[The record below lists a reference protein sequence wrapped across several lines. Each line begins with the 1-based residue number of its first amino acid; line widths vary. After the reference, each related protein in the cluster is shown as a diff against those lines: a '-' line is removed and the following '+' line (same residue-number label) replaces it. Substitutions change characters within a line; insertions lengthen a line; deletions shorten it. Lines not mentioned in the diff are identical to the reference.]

1 MILPGATLLPRRIL
15 TRIVSQTLQIQP
27 CGVDLTLAR
36 VLTWTG
42 AAGAIDFSN
51 TRRCTAPTTV
61 LFPKTHNFAEVQQQ
75 QQQKQKQSGCSDD
88 GEHAKTDSI
97 HLSQGSYLLE
107 FNEKVAMPLD
117 CMGQLFPR
125 SSLWR
130 SGAVLHA
137 GVVDAGYEGAL
148 GGLLQVLNPAGLQ
161 LWENARMAQMVVSRM
176 EGTVEKGYE
185 GVYQGSERVG

>member
-1 MILPGATLLPRRIL
+1 MILPGATLLPRQIL
-15 TRIVSQTLQIQP
+15 TRTVSQTLQTQP

-36 VLTWTG
+36 VLTWAG

-61 LFPKTHNFAEVQQQ
+61 LFPKSHNFAEM
-75 QQQKQKQSGCSDD
+75 QQKQKQSDD
-88 GEHAKTDSI
+88 EEHAKTDSI

-107 FNEKVAMPLD
+107 FNERVAMPLD

-148 GGLLQVLNPAGLQ
+148 GGLLQVLNPAGLR
-161 LWENARMAQMVVSRM
+161 LWENARVAQMVVSRM

>member
-1 MILPGATLLPRRIL
+1 MILPGATLLPRQIL
-15 TRIVSQTLQIQP
+15 TRTVSQTLQTQP

-36 VLTWTG
+36 VLTWAG

-61 LFPKTHNFAEVQQQ
+61 LFPKSHNFAEVQQ
-75 QQQKQKQSGCSDD
+75 KQKQSDD
-88 GEHAKTDSI
+88 EEHAKTDSI

-107 FNEKVAMPLD
+107 FNERVAMPLD

-148 GGLLQVLNPAGLQ
+148 GGLLQVLNPAGLR
-161 LWENARMAQMVVSRM
+161 LWENARVAQMVVSSM

>member
-1 MILPGATLLPRRIL
+1 MILPGATLLPRRII
-15 TRIVSQTLQIQP
+15 TRTVSQALQTQP

-61 LFPKTHNFAEVQQQ
+61 LFPKSNNLAEM
-75 QQQKQKQSGCSDD
+75 QQQKQKQSRCSDD
-88 GEHAKTDSI
+88 DEHAKTDSI
-97 HLSQGSYLLE
+97 QLSQGSYLLE

-117 CMGQLFPR
+117 SMGQLFPR

-148 GGLLQVLNPAGLQ
+148 GGLLQVLNPAGLR
-161 LWENARMAQMVVSRM
+161 LWENARVAQMVATKM
-176 EGTVEKGYE
+176 EGTAEKGYE

>member
-15 TRIVSQTLQIQP
+15 TRTVSPTLQIQP

-61 LFPKTHNFAEVQQQ
+61 LFPKSHNLAEVQQQ
-75 QQQKQKQSGCSDD
+75 QQKKNQNGCSSSD
-88 GEHAKTDSI
+88 EHAKTDSI

-148 GGLLQVLNPAGLQ
+148 GGLLQVLNPAGLR
-161 LWENARMAQMVVSRM
+161 LWENARVAQMVVSMM
-176 EGTVEKGYE
+176 EGAVEKGYE